1 MAVYN
6 TQDGLE
12 FMKFMTQSHKTVIV
26 VDIRPDEGWADVKDR
41 IEKWASENLTEG
53 TYRVHLGNESLLTDE
68 SAQYVVY
75 SLEEEAPRVRQ
86 RWLGESF

>member
-1 MAVYN
+1 
-6 TQDGLE
+6 
-12 FMKFMTQSHKTVIV
+12 MTQSHKTVIV
-26 VDIRPDEGWADVKDR
+26 VDIRPDEGWADAKDR
-41 IEKWASENLTEG
+41 IEKWAAENLTEG